1 MLLSRVRAPG
11 YLALKASGALLQ
23 ELPRMGGNRD
33 SAFGGCSRISHALE
47 PWAKAVTS
55 YEPGIN
61 PPAGLGESLGESG
74 TYPPWTLRLSSKLTS
89 DHGQKHE

>member
-1 MLLSRVRAPG
+1 
-11 YLALKASGALLQ
+11 
-23 ELPRMGGNRD
+23 MGGNRD

-61 PPAGLGESLGESG
+61 PPAGLGESLGESW
-74 TYPPWTLRLSSKLTS
+74 YLSTPDPQTIIQAHIRSWPKA
-89 DHGQKHE
+89 